1 MAEQKSW
8 VRRAGRVLIA
18 GAFAGA
24 TLLGVAA
31 PAIAEGTVPALT
43 QARYTNEE
51 ASALVNPVVQE
62 YNVDPSGAAWS
73 FDASTRLVV
82 VASDANTSNERLAE
96 VVKLVNSEFAEKN
109 VVSSD
114 PFGMVYAPADMAG
127 TADVVI
133 DLASTVTDQSS
144 SDEAYTIEISTSG
157 VRVTA
162 ASENAVMYALRTLE
176 CLAQTTDN
184 ALPCGTIV
192 DWPDLQERR
201 LFVDCGRKYF
211 SKDWFIRQ
219 IHEMSYMKLN
229 TMDMHFSEN
238 LGFRIECDT
247 DPAIVSDEYLT
258 KDEVLE
264 ILEEARLYGINV
276 IPSID
281 SPGHVDQI
289 LRAHPEY
296 GQIANDG
303 VTHYASGLDVT
314 NEEAVAYMYSIY
326 QEYIDLFKQG
336 GATTDISIGC
346 DEYMEFDRAPF
357 TTMYQSVLTDWAHEN
372 LGSNY
377 SWTDTLATYINN
389 LADFCRENGLEPRVF
404 NDGLYYG
411 EGSSYQQKVKIDP
424 TLGVDFW
431 SQMSWNRSIANLQ
444 DLVNRGMEVFY
455 NFNAN
460 YGYFVLRNDSRGAS
474 FDYDNNLE
482 MWFDE
487 WRPGDFQDAQNANV
501 LADDDPRI
509 KGTAIAIWCDYPD
522 VATEDEVTEGIADS
536 LRAMATRSWNVD
548 SNQGLTLDEFMDLAE
563 TLGHAAAWEK
573 GSKLPDAGEILP
585 AENVG
590 KVTVHYVDAEGNPV
604 ADDTVSY
611 GTIGDAYEVS
621 ATDVYGYRLVS
632 DEATVSG
639 TFAKEDAEVTFV
651 YELYTDKAELADA
664 LAQAIPAT
672 QLIDQTS
679 ADYLDALEA
688 ARAVY
693 EDPAATQAQV
703 DEVLLALTSGRAGA
717 VRLENY
723 GLYAEVTY
731 PLPASDYVSGYDAYE
746 QALDAARALIADAG
760 STTSEERVAALAAI
774 RDAKQGLTKPVSTT
788 PTVSATDQWY
798 PYDGGF
804 PYENMLDGNP
814 NTKCWFN
821 QNQEV
826 GKEVVFTF
834 PTQVMLSGISVSQ
847 PSGVGADQLA
857 GADVQ
862 VAGADGTWVTV
873 GHIDD
878 SKLDW
883 SFSFE
888 KQAVSKARLV
898 LTAEKPNWYQI
909 SEVSFAAEPV
919 EEDTT
924 LSDLIARAEDLSV
937 EGKSVSLVKDLA
949 SALLDAQQAYVSAGD
964 TEAAVE
970 ALTAAIAEL
979 AGEIA
984 PTIQKDAL
992 EAFVAQADALDEKN
1006 FTAESW
1012 AALEEALSGARAA
1025 LADEAATQ
1033 AQVDDALVA
1042 LQGAYYALEASDGT
1056 EEPEPATYTVTFD
1069 DLLATTENVT
1079 VTVEEG
1085 QTVDPALVPDP
1096 VCEGYV
1102 FEGWFTDVDRT
1113 VPFDFAVPVTSDLTV
1128 YAKWTE
1134 VDPGEEP
1141 GDGEEQPG
1149 GEEPGGDRPGG
1160 GTEQPGGGTPT
1171 TPGTGSGAGSGSGAQ
1186 KPGAVPETGD
1196 PSTLAGAA
1204 LAGAG
1209 ALASLAGAAS
1219 LRRRTR

>member
-51 ASALVNPVVQE
+51 ARALVNPVVQE
-62 YNVDPSGAAWS
+62 YNVDPSGATWS

-82 VASDANTSNERLAE
+82 VASDANTSNGRLAE

-109 VVSSD
+109 IVSSE
-114 PFGMVYAPADMAG
+114 PFGMVYAPVDLAG

-133 DLASTVTDQSS
+133 DLASTVTDQSQ
-144 SDEAYTIEISTSG
+144 SDEAYKIEISSSG

-162 ASENAVMYALRTLE
+162 ASENAAMYALRTLE

-229 TMDMHFSEN
+229 TLDMHFSEN

-289 LRAHPEY
+289 LKAHPEY

-314 NEEAVAYMYSIY
+314 NEDAVAYMYSIY
-326 QEYIDLFKQG
+326 KEYIDLFKQG

-346 DEYMEFDRAPF
+346 DEYMEFDRPPF
-357 TTMYQSVLTDWAHEN
+357 TTMYQSVLTDWAREN
-372 LGSNY
+372 LGPEYN
-377 SWTDTLATYINN
+377 WTDTLATYINN
-389 LADFCRENGLEPRVF
+389 LAEYCRDNGLEPRVF

-411 EGSSYQQKVKIDP
+411 EGTSVEQKVEIDP

-444 DLVNRGMEVFY
+444 ALVNRGMEVFY

-522 VATEDEVTEGIADS
+522 VATEDEITEGIADS

-548 SNQGLTLDEFMDLAE
+548 SNQGLSLDEFMDLTE

-573 GSKLPDAGEILP
+573 GTRLPDAGEILP

-590 KVTVHYVDAEGNPV
+590 KVTVHYVDAEGSPV

-621 ATDVYGYRLVS
+621 AADVYGYRLLS

-651 YELYTDKAELADA
+651 YELFTDKTALTDA

-679 ADYLDALEA
+679 GDYLDALEA
-688 ARAVY
+688 ARAVH
-693 EDPAATQAQV
+693 EDPKATQAQV
-703 DEVLLALTSGRAGA
+703 DEALSAVTSGRAGA

-723 GLYAEVTY
+723 ALYAEVAH
-731 PLPASDYVSGYDAYE
+731 PLPEGDYVSGYDAYE
-746 QALDAARALIADAG
+746 QALDAARALIDDAAP
-760 STTSEERVAALAAI
+760 TTPEERASALAAI

-788 PTVSATDQWY
+788 PTVSATDGWY
-798 PYDGGF
+798 TFDGGY
-804 PYENMLDGNP
+804 PYENMLDGNA

-821 QNQEV
+821 ENQEA

-847 PSGVGADQLA
+847 PTGVGADQLA

-888 KQAVSKARLV
+888 EQAVSKARLV

-919 EEDTT
+919 KEDTT
-924 LSDLIARAEDLSV
+924 LTDLITRAEDLPV
-937 EGKSVSLVKDLA
+937 EGKSVSLVKDLV
-949 SALLDAQQAYVSAGD
+949 SALLDAQHAHVSAGD
-964 TEAAVE
+964 TDAAAQ
-970 ALTAAIAEL
+970 ALSAAIA
-979 AGEIA
+979 
-984 PTIQKDAL
+984 AL
-992 EAFVAQADALDEKN
+992 EGETTPTVEKGALEELVARADALDEKS
-1006 FTAESW
+1006 FTDESW
-1012 AALEEALSGARAA
+1012 AALADALDAAHAA
-1025 LADEAATQ
+1025 LEDGAATQ

-1042 LQGAYYALEASDGT
+1042 LQSAYYALEASDGT
-1056 EEPEPATYTVTFD
+1056 EEPEPVTHTVTFD
-1069 DLLATTENVT
+1069 DLLETTENVT

-1113 VPFDFAVPVTSDLTV
+1113 VPFHFAAPVTSDLTV
-1128 YAKWTE
+1128 YAKWTKA
-1134 VDPGEEP
+1134 DPG
-1141 GDGEEQPG
+1141 EQPG
-1149 GEEPGGDRPGG
+1149 GEEPGT
-1160 GTEQPGGGTPT
+1160 GTEQPGETPGGEQ
-1171 TPGTGSGAGSGSGAQ
+1171 PGTGTQASTGTSSGTQGS
-1186 KPGAVPETGD
+1186 GAVPETGD
-1196 PSTLAGAA
+1196 PSTLVGAA

-1219 LRRRTR
+1219 LRRRAR